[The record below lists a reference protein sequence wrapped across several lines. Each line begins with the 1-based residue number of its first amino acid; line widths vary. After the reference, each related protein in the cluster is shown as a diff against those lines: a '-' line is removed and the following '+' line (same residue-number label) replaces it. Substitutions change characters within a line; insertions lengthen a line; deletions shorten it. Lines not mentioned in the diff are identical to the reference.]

1 VRGPTLG
8 ERPGPST
15 RTATHDSLTGLDAP
29 RAGARP
35 LEAGVIAVGDTS
47 VQINLRKAMFV
58 LPNLFTVSSI
68 FLGFYALVLCA
79 GDATPQQLY
88 QAALAIFF
96 AQFFDAFDGRV
107 ARMTKTQSDFGVQL
121 DSLADVIS
129 FGAAPALLVYKW
141 ALAPLGFF
149 GLFVS
154 FSFAACG
161 ALRLARFNVLA
172 QRGDKGSSRFF
183 VGLPIPLAAGTIV
196 ALVIAHYRQ
205 FGSTTEN
212 ATQIPIAIVVLL
224 LSFLM
229 VSTVRYRTFKDLH
242 LSRKSLAAFL
252 FISVTGVAVGIATR
266 ASFVLVVYMAAYIAM
281 GLAEALIARARPT
294 PDQASLPPAV
304 RAELAAD
311 EALEPDPED
320 VEGEKHE
327 QDEYI

>member
-1 VRGPTLG
+1 MQV
-8 ERPGPST
+8 
-15 RTATHDSLTGLDAP
+15 
-29 RAGARP
+29 
-35 LEAGVIAVGDTS
+35 
-47 VQINLRKAMFV
+47 NLRKAMFV

-79 GDATPQQLY
+79 GDATPEQLY

-96 AQFFDAFDGRV
+96 AIFFDGFDGRV

-141 ALAPLGFF
+141 ALAPLGLP
-149 GLFVS
+149 GIFVA
-154 FSFAACG
+154 FAFAACG

-172 QRGDKGSSRFF
+172 ARGEKGSSRFF
-183 VGLPIPLAAGTIV
+183 VGLPIPLAAGAIV

-205 FGSTTEN
+205 FGSTTN
-212 ATQIPIAIVVLL
+212 ASTRVPVAIVVVV

-229 VSTVRYRTFKDLH
+229 VSTIRYRTFKDLH
-242 LSRKSLAAFL
+242 LSPKSLTVFL
-252 FISVTGVAVGIATR
+252 FLSVAGLAVGIATR
-266 ASFVLVVYMAAYIAM
+266 ASFVLVVYMAAYIAL
-281 GLAEALIARARPT
+281 GIAESVIAKARPARDESRL
-294 PDQASLPPAV
+294 PASV

-311 EALEPDPED
+311 EALEPDLED
-320 VEGEKHE
+320 VDGDGDKDE

>member
-1 VRGPTLG
+1 M
-8 ERPGPST
+8 
-15 RTATHDSLTGLDAP
+15 
-29 RAGARP
+29 
-35 LEAGVIAVGDTS
+35 
-47 VQINLRKAMFV
+47 QINLRKAMFV

-79 GDATPQQLY
+79 GDATPEQLY

-96 AQFFDAFDGRV
+96 AIFFDGFDGRV

-141 ALAPLGFF
+141 ALAPLGLA
-149 GLFVS
+149 GIFVA

-172 QRGDKGSSRFF
+172 ARGEKSSSRFF
-183 VGLPIPLAAGTIV
+183 VGLPIPLAAGAIV

-205 FGSTTEN
+205 FGSTTD
-212 ATQIPIAIVVLL
+212 AAQRLPIAIVVAV

-229 VSTVRYRTFKDLH
+229 VSTIRYRTFKDLH
-242 LSRKSLAAFL
+242 LSTKSLAVFL
-252 FISVTGVAVGIATR
+252 FLSVAGVAVGIATR

-281 GLAEALIARARPT
+281 GIAESVIAKARPARDAARL
-294 PDQASLPPAV
+294 PASV
-304 RAELAAD
+304 RAELAED

-320 VEGEKHE
+320 VDGDKEE

>member
-1 VRGPTLG
+1 M
-8 ERPGPST
+8 
-15 RTATHDSLTGLDAP
+15 
-29 RAGARP
+29 
-35 LEAGVIAVGDTS
+35 
-47 VQINLRKAMFV
+47 QINLRKAMFV

-79 GDATPQQLY
+79 GDATPEQLY

-96 AQFFDAFDGRV
+96 AIFFDGFDGRV

-141 ALAPLGFF
+141 ALAPLGLPGIVVAFA
-149 GLFVS
+149 
-154 FSFAACG
+154 FAACG

-172 QRGDKGSSRFF
+172 ARGEKGSSRFF
-183 VGLPIPLAAGTIV
+183 VGLPIPLAAGAIV

-205 FGSTTEN
+205 FGSTTN
-212 ATQIPIAIVVLL
+212 PATRVPVAIVVVV

-229 VSTVRYRTFKDLH
+229 VSTIRYRTFKDLH
-242 LSRKSLAAFL
+242 LSTKSLTVFL
-252 FISVTGVAVGIATR
+252 FLSVAGLAVGIATR
-266 ASFVLVVYMAAYIAM
+266 ASFVLVVYMAAYIAL
-281 GLAEALIARARPT
+281 GIAESVIAKARPARDESRL
-294 PDQASLPPAV
+294 PASV

-320 VEGEKHE
+320 VDGDKDE

>member
-1 VRGPTLG
+1 M
-8 ERPGPST
+8 
-15 RTATHDSLTGLDAP
+15 
-29 RAGARP
+29 
-35 LEAGVIAVGDTS
+35 
-47 VQINLRKAMFV
+47 QINLRKAMFV

-96 AQFFDAFDGRV
+96 AMFFDAFDGRV

-121 DSLADVIS
+121 DSLADVMS

-154 FSFAACG
+154 FAFAACG

-172 QRGDKGSSRFF
+172 QRGDKGSSLFF

-196 ALVIAHYRQ
+196 AIVIAHFKQ
-205 FGSTTEN
+205 FGQATN
-212 ATQIPIAIVVLL
+212 AADRLPVALVVIL

-229 VSTVRYRTFKDLH
+229 VSTVRYRTFKDAH
-242 LSRKSLAAFL
+242 VSPRSLAVMGFL
-252 FISVTGVAVGIATR
+252 TLTGLAVGWATR
-266 ASFVLVVYMAAYIAM
+266 ASFVLVIYMAAYIVM
-281 GLAEALIARARPT
+281 GLAESLFFHVRRIPELARL
-294 PDQASLPPAV
+294 SPAV
-304 RAELAAD
+304 RAELEAD
-311 EALEPDPED
+311 EALEPSDEED
-320 VEGEKHE
+320 DDKEER
-327 QDEYI
+327 DEYI